1 MASHDRETA
10 NSIFSVTVAPDWV
23 IADDIAGDK

>member
-1 MASHDRETA
+1 MASHDREIA
-10 NSIFSVTVAPDWV
+10 SPILSVTLAPDWV